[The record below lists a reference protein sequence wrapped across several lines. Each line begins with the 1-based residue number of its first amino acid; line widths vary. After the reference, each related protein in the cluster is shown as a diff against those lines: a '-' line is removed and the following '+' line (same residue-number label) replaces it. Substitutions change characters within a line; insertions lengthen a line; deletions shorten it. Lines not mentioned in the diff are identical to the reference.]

1 MKKQIKNS
9 KTAKKSKASSVLKRP
24 INKTKAKKAADKDLK
39 KKVNQTLIFSPKELS
54 EIEKSLTER
63 KNDLIKNI
71 EDKRNYDLK
80 ESEVGDQI
88 DEASDS
94 LDKEILFGSSENE
107 RKILD
112 EIEAALR
119 RIKNGIYGKCEQ
131 CGIII
136 DKKRIKALPYSRY
149 CIKCQ
154 IKNDSYK

>member
-1 MKKQIKNS
+1 MKKNKKKISNIK
-9 KTAKKSKASSVLKRP
+9 TGKKV
-24 INKTKAKKAADKDLK
+24 KTKAPKKIKAA
-39 KKVNQTLIFSPKELS
+39 VNRSHLAPKASKELFS
-54 EIEKSLTER
+54 KTELAEIEAKLLENKT
-63 KNDLIKNI
+63 DLIKNI
-71 EDKRNYDLK
+71 EDKKNYDLK

-107 RKILD
+107 RKILE

-119 RIKNGIYGKCEQ
+119 RIKNGSYGKCEQ
-131 CGIII
+131 CGITI

-154 IKNDSYK
+154 IKNDAYK

>member
-1 MKKQIKNS
+1 MKNNKKKISNIKTS
-9 KTAKKSKASSVLKRP
+9 KKVKTKSPQKRKTIVHKSSSAPKAAQELFSKA
-24 INKTKAKKAADKDLK
+24 
-39 KKVNQTLIFSPKELS
+39 ELS
-54 EIEKSLTER
+54 EIEAKLLENKT
-63 KNDLIKNI
+63 DLVKNI
-71 EDKRNYDLK
+71 EDKKNYDLK

-107 RKILD
+107 RKILE

-119 RIKNGIYGKCEQ
+119 RIKNGSYGKCEQ

-136 DKKRIKALPYSRY
+136 DRKRIKALPYSRY